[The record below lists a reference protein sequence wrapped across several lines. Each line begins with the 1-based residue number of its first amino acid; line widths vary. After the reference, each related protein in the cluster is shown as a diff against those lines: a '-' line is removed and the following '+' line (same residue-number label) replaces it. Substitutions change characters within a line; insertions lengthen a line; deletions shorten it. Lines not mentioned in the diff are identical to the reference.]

1 MQAGYVLRQ
10 RYKILQQ
17 LSSGGFGVTYLAE
30 DQDRPNQPKCVVK
43 HLQVDFSNYTSS
55 TPEQKAATLQ
65 VARRLFEAEAATL
78 DKLGQNHQQ
87 IPTLFAHFVE
97 NDEFYLVQDFVEGY
111 TLDQEIGGGIRHSES
126 QVRSLLIEI
135 LEVLAFVHEQGVI
148 HRDLKPANIM
158 RRTSDQKI
166 VLIDFGAVKQI
177 KGTLTVNPQG
187 QASSTISIGTPG
199 YTAPEQAAGQPLY
212 ASDVYAVGAMAIQAL
227 TGMHPNQLGVTSDLE
242 IAWRSQVQVS
252 PRFGA
257 ILQRMICYH
266 FRDRYGTAGDV
277 LTALRGLSQPVAQS
291 VTRPVVRQKA
301 TSLVNP
307 TVTNRS
313 RGDFLKWLGWGSA
326 GFMGVLLF
334 NRGFTKS
341 EPSGLKP
348 EVPAVNP
355 PTSSPSTPMPKPTPT
370 PKPMPSFRNFTI
382 SLPNKQSM
390 PMIAVQGGTFMIG
403 SPKGVGSDNEQPQ
416 TQITLSDFY
425 MSQYEVT
432 NAQWFALMGDY
443 EEDKSYGLKLSELY
457 AATDSNL
464 KGDNQPISM
473 LTWNYARAYCRRL
486 SQITGQQCR
495 LPTEAEWEY
504 AAKGGTQT
512 RGYTYAGSNNLD
524 EVGWYDENSGNV
536 THSVGQKKPNELG
549 LYDMSGNA
557 WEWCEDTYHKT
568 YEGIPQDGSAWNT
581 GGEKDTRVLRGG
593 GFLVNASSCR
603 LTYRLSGDTPIR
615 GPEHSLGGFRVVISF
630 SMLNMVDPVRNSAR

>member
-30 DQDRPNQPKCVVK
+30 DQDRPNQPQCVVK
-43 HLQVDFSNYTSS
+43 HLQVDFSNYASS

-97 NDEFYLVQDFVEGY
+97 SEEFYLVQYFVEGY

-307 TVTNRS
+307 MVTNRS

-348 EVPAVNP
+348 EVPPVNP
-355 PTSSPSTPMPKPTPT
+355 PTSLPSTPT
-370 PKPMPSFRNFTI
+370 PKPTPSFRNFTI

-443 EEDKSYGLKLSELY
+443 EGNREKNYLGSPPSTFRERYAVLDSIFKGNDK
-457 AATDSNL
+457 
-464 KGDNQPISM
+464 PIVVVN
-473 LTWNYARAYCRRL
+473 WNDAKEYCLRL
-486 SQITGQQCR
+486 SQVIGKQCR

-504 AAKGGTQT
+504 AARGGNQTKG
-512 RGYTYAGSNNLD
+512 YIYAGSNKLD
-524 EVGWYDENSGNV
+524 EVGWYEQNSGYV
-536 THSVGQKKPNELG
+536 TRPVGKNKSNEIG
-549 LYDMSGNA
+549 LYDMSGNI
-557 WEWCEDTYHKT
+557 WEWCEDVWHDNYQ
-568 YEGIPQDGSAWNT
+568 GIPNDGSAWLS
-581 GGEKDTRVLRGG
+581 GGDQSKHIIRGG
-593 GFLVNASSCR
+593 SWGDSIIACR
-603 LTYRLSGDTPIR
+603 SAFRGRSDSGEWNNII
-615 GPEHSLGGFRVVISF
+615 GFRVVIESND
-630 SMLNMVDPVRNSAR
+630 SL